1 MRAETFYDLP
11 MILGRFVG
19 WIVLLA
25 GLAALLRDL
34 LVLVD
39 TGHWLPLALGE
50 APREIDPFHDA
61 GLISAFPAFAAPLW
75 AWPVLTV
82 LGLILLALFRRRPA
96 RRRR

>member
-1 MRAETFYDLP
+1 

-39 TGHWLPLALGE
+39 TGRWLPLALGE
-50 APREIDPFHDA
+50 APRQADPFHDA
-61 GLISAFPAFAAPLW
+61 GMTAAFPAFAAPLAMLW
-75 AWPVLTV
+75 AWPTLTV

>member
-1 MRAETFYDLP
+1 

-34 LVLVD
+34 VVLVD

-50 APREIDPFHDA
+50 APRQIDPFHDV
-61 GLISAFPAFAAPLW
+61 GMISALPAFVAPLAMLW
-75 AWPVLTV
+75 AWPVLIV
-82 LGLILLALFRRRPA
+82 LGAILLAVFRRRPA